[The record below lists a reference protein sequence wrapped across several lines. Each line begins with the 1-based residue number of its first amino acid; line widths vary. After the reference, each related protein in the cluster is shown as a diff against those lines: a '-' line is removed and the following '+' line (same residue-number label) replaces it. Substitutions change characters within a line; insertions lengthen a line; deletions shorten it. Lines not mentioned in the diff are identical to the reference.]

1 MKLFLEIQNSLN
13 QFKDNNA
20 FCINGIL
27 YKYNELAESVSKIR
41 KSIKENIKET
51 EKIIGLITNDDL
63 ETYATIIALW
73 FEGKAY
79 VPINTETPKERNEII
94 IKEAEIE
101 TIISSSIVTNFD
113 NLKVIISNKLIEK
126 NPTNSLPIFNDD
138 ELAYMLFTSGT
149 TGIPKG
155 VPINRENLAGII
167 EALNAMN
174 LQIDESDKCLQ
185 MSELTFD
192 VSITSFLL
200 PLLKGACVYT
210 IPKGKIKYS
219 YIYELMEDHQLT
231 VVSLVPSV
239 LNYLHK
245 YFDEIY
251 LPNVKYSILTAE
263 ALPVNLANEWS
274 KCVPNAQ
281 IINLYGPT
289 ENTIWSTY
297 YDFKSYDSNQSYN
310 GILAIGKAMYG
321 TETIIIDEENNL
333 LVNGEKGELCLA
345 GTQLTTG
352 YWKNEEKNK
361 EAFFYI
367 EYNNKPTRFYKTGD
381 LCSMDKNGE
390 ILYMGRLDFQTK
402 IQGFRVELSEIEF
415 HVKSF
420 LKNLNVVAVP
430 FKNKTNNTEIGLVIE
445 SIIFDTESLITFL
458 KTKIPYYMIPSKI
471 VFVENISLNSNGKVD
486 RKKALLLFE

>member
-20 FCINGIL
+20 FCINGIF
-27 YKYNELAESVSKIR
+27 YKYKVLEETVSKIR
-41 KSIKENIKET
+41 KSIRENIEEN

-94 IKEAEIE
+94 IKEAEIQ
-101 TIISSSIVTNFD
+101 TIISSSIVTNFE
-113 NLKVIISNKLIEK
+113 NNKIIFTDKLLEK
-126 NPTNSLPIFNDD
+126 LSEYSIQNTKDTD
-138 ELAYMLFTSGT
+138 LAYMLFTSGT

-155 VPINRENLAGII
+155 VPINRENLTGII
-167 EALNAMN
+167 HALNAMN
-174 LQIDESDKCLQ
+174 LQINESDKCLQ

-192 VSITSFLL
+192 VSITSFLF

-231 VVSLVPSV
+231 VVTLVPSV

-263 ALPVNLANEWS
+263 ALPINLANDWS
-274 KCVPNAQ
+274 KCVPNAK

-289 ENTIWSTY
+289 ENTVWSTFY
-297 YDFKSYDSNQSYN
+297 YYKNENLNQSYN
-310 GILAIGKAMYG
+310 GMLAIGKAMYG
-321 TETIIIDEENNL
+321 NETIIVDEENNL

-361 EAFFYI
+361 EAFFYLA
-367 EYNNKPTRFYKTGD
+367 YNNKPTRFYKTGD

-415 HVKSF
+415 HIKS
-420 LKNLNVVAVP
+420 LLNNLNVVAVP
-430 FKNKTNNTEIGLVIE
+430 YINKTNNTEIGLVFE
-445 SIIFDTESLITFL
+445 SIGFDTENLITFL
-458 KTKIPYYMIPSKI
+458 KTKMPFYMIPSKI

-486 RKKALLLFE
+486 RKKAQSLFE

>member
-1 MKLFLEIQNSLN
+1 MKLILEIQNSLN
-13 QFKDNNA
+13 LFKDNNA
-20 FCINGIL
+20 FCINGIF
-27 YKYNELAESVSKIR
+27 YKYNELAETVAKIR
-41 KSIKENIKET
+41 KSIRKNIEEN

-94 IKEAEIE
+94 IKEAEIKS
-101 TIISSSIVTNFD
+101 IISSSIVSNFE
-113 NLKVIISNKLIEK
+113 NNKIIFTVKLSEK
-126 NPTNSLPIFNDD
+126 LSEHSIPITKNTD
-138 ELAYMLFTSGT
+138 LAYMLFTSGT

-155 VPINRENLAGII
+155 VPINRENLTSII
-167 EALNAMN
+167 DALNAMN

-192 VSITSFLL
+192 VSITSFLF

-245 YFDEIY
+245 YFDEIN
-251 LPNVKYSILTAE
+251 LPNVKYSLLTAE
-263 ALPVNLANEWS
+263 ALPVNLANDWS
-274 KCVPNAQ
+274 KCVPNAK

-289 ENTIWSTY
+289 ENTVWSTFY
-297 YDFKSYDSNQSYN
+297 NYKTDDLNQSYN
-310 GILAIGKAMYG
+310 GMLAIGKAMYG
-321 TETIIIDEENNL
+321 TETIIVDAENNIL
-333 LVNGEKGELCLA
+333 ANGEKGELCLA

-361 EAFFYI
+361 EAFFYL
-367 EYNNKPTRFYKTGD
+367 EYNNKPTRFYRTGD
-381 LCSMDKNGE
+381 LCSMDKNGK

-415 HVKSF
+415 HVKS
-420 LKNLNVVAVP
+420 LLNNLNVVAVP

-445 SIIFDTESLITFL
+445 SIIFDTENLITYL
-458 KTKIPYYMIPSKI
+458 KSKMPFYMIPSKI

-486 RKKALLLFE
+486 RKKAQKIFE